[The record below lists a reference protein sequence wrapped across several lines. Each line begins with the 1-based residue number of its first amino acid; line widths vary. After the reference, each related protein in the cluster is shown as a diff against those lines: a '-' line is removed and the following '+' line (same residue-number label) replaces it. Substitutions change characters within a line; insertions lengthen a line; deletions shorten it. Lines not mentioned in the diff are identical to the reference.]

1 MATRQPPICWK
12 FLHIS
17 IESDTYDA
25 VPPTVV
31 ARSASDEAIRTPV
44 FAKDYQ
50 LMLSLP
56 PEITKLPEHVAI
68 VMDGNRRWADKRGL
82 ARIQGHEAGLENVRR
97 IAGLL
102 NGYNIKYAT
111 VYVFSTENWNRSKE
125 EVDGLMALLQRR
137 IDDVT
142 EGFNKQNIRIKHLGN
157 LERLPESVTSRVQ
170 KSIDVTANN
179 TGLTLGLAFNY
190 GGRADIVQAAKRI
203 ISDGIPADKV
213 DEGLFGSYLYT
224 RDMPDVD
231 LLIRPGGELRLS
243 NFLLWQSAYAELYFT
258 DVLWPDFDK
267 AETDKALIAFSNRQR
282 RFGRL

>member
-1 MATRQPPICWK
+1 MSTT
-12 FLHIS
+12 L
-17 IESDTYDA
+17 
-25 VPPTVV
+25 PT
-31 ARSASDEAIRTPV
+31 
-44 FAKDYQ
+44 
-50 LMLSLP
+50 
-56 PEITKLPEHVAI
+56 EITKIPEHVAI

-82 ARIQGHEAGLENVRR
+82 VHLQGHEAGLENVRR

-102 NGYNIKYAT
+102 NGYNVKYAT

-142 EGFNKQNIRIKHLGN
+142 EGFNTQNIRLKHLGN
-157 LERLPESVTSRVQ
+157 LEKLPDSVARRVQ
-170 KSIDVTANN
+170 KAIDITKNN

-190 GGRADIVQAAKRI
+190 GGRADIVQAAKHLIR
-203 ISDGIPADKV
+203 DGVAADSI
-213 DEGLFGSYLYT
+213 DEELFGSYLYT
-224 RDMPDVD
+224 GGIPDVD

-243 NFLLWQSAYAELYFT
+243 NFLLWQSAYAEFYFT

-267 AETDKALIAFSNRQR
+267 TELDKSLIAFSNRQR